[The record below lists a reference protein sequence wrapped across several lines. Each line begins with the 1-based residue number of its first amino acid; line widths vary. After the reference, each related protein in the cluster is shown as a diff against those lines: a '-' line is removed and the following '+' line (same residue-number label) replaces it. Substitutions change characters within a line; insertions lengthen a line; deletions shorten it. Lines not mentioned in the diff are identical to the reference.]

1 MPSVACWRNSARPGR
16 SGEADRVRL
25 AFSDDQVAIRD
36 TVQSFLE
43 DAVTSTSTRAAMADG
58 SGIDRPLWRAMAD
71 TLGLTGLGVP
81 EAFGGSALGAVETA
95 IVGEALGAHVAAV
108 PWLASAV
115 IATRAIALGGSDT
128 QRAEWLPR
136 LVDGSAVASV
146 AIEGFTVSDGRLS
159 GRWMFVP
166 HGAVADVFV
175 VLAGKQAFL
184 VPTGAAGCTATAQ
197 TTLDQTR
204 PLAMLDLVAVDAAP
218 LPALDWAAIEPFAWT
233 AIAAD
238 ALGGA
243 QACLDRTVVHVKER
257 IQFGR
262 TIGSFQAV
270 KHRLADMLV
279 AIEQAR
285 SAVYWAA
292 GEIDANGPD
301 ARLASHAA
309 KSFACDTYAECAG
322 HAIQL
327 HGGIG
332 FTWEHDAHLFFKR
345 ARADLSLMGSPAW
358 HREQVARLI
367 PLEAACA

>member
-1 MPSVACWRNSARPGR
+1 
-16 SGEADRVRL
+16 VRL

-36 TVQSFLE
+36 TVHGFLD
-43 DAVTSTSTRAAMADG
+43 DAVTSDSTRAAMADG
-58 SGIDRPLWRAMAD
+58 SGVDRPLWQAMANG
-71 TLGLTGLGVP
+71 LGLTGLGVP

-115 IATRAIALGGSDT
+115 VATRAIAQGGSDA
-128 QRAEWLPR
+128 QRAAWLPR
-136 LVDGSAVASV
+136 LVEGSAVASF
-146 AIEGFTVSDGRLS
+146 ATEGFAVRDGRLS
-159 GRWMFVP
+159 GRSMFVP
-166 HGAVADVFV
+166 HGAAADVIV
-175 VLAGKQAFL
+175 VLADGQGFL
-184 VPTGAAGCTATAQ
+184 VPTDAPGCTVTAQ

-204 PLAMLDLVAVDAAP
+204 PLAMLDLEVEADA

-243 QACLDRTVVHVKER
+243 QTCLDRTVAHVKDR

-292 GEIDANGPD
+292 GEIDAEGTD

-345 ARADLSLMGSPAW
+345 ARADLSLMGAPAW

-367 PLEAACA
+367 PLEVACA